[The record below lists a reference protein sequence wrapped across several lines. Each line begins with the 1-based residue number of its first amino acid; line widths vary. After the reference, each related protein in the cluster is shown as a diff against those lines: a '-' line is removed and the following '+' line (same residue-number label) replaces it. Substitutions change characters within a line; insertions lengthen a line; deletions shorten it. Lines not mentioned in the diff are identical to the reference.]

1 MSLRIGL
8 VGPEVPGHMN
18 PLTTLG
24 QELARRGHRVALLGG
39 RRGIAW
45 AERAGLEYVPL
56 GVEGDLD
63 LELQAAN
70 RELGER
76 GNFAAMMQTGKCFGL
91 GTKILL
97 RDLPRAIAGGAFDG
111 LVIDQ
116 VAPSAC
122 DVADRAGLP
131 YVIAYDALAAIDDPL
146 APPPPLCWRYRS
158 DLFGRSRNWLAKGLI
173 PPLYRRFAQSRTT
186 GVDPLELVFRPDRGL
201 AQISQ
206 QPDFFDFPLQ
216 NLPPC
221 FHYTAPWH
229 DADRDDGASDFP
241 WDRLDGRPLVYV
253 SMGTLQ
259 NRLGY
264 VFDAI
269 LEAARGLD
277 VQLVLSKGGGEA
289 KFTAEVPE
297 NVLVVEKAPQL
308 RLLAQARLAITHAGL
323 NTALECLAGGVPM
336 ICLPV
341 TNDQPGVAMRV
352 ERLGLGRVLPAGR
365 VTPGRLRRLLV
376 EALQDEASFERAK
389 TYRDRLAGQHG
400 PSLAAN
406 IVERAFVTKRRVS
419 REAFSPATYETKT
432 AGAP

>member
-24 QELARRGHRVALLGG
+24 RELSKRGHRVALLGG
-39 RRGIAW
+39 RRGIPY
-45 AERAGLEYVPL
+45 AERAGLEHVPL
-56 GVEGDLD
+56 GVEGDWD
-63 LELQAAN
+63 LALQAAN

-76 GNFAAMMQTGKCFGL
+76 GNLAAMMQTGKCFGL

-97 RDLPRAIAGGAFDG
+97 RDLPGALAGGVFDG
-111 LVIDQ
+111 LIIDQ

-122 DVADRAGLP
+122 DVADRVGVP

-146 APPPPLCWRYRS
+146 APPPPLCWQYRN
-158 DLFGRSRNWLAKGLI
+158 DLIGRSRNWLAKRLI

-216 NLPPC
+216 RLPPC

-229 DADRDDGASDFP
+229 DDDRDDGAIGFP
-241 WDRLDGRPLVYV
+241 WDRLDGRPLVYA

-259 NRLGY
+259 NRLGH

-269 LEAARGLD
+269 LQAVRGYD

-289 KFTAEVPE
+289 RFSADVPE
-297 NVLVVEKAPQL
+297 NAIVVEKAPQL
-308 RLLAQARLAITHAGL
+308 RLLSRARLAITHAGL
-323 NTALECLAGGVPM
+323 NTALECVAQGVPM

-352 ERLGLGRVLPAGR
+352 ERLGLGTVLPAGR
-365 VTPGRLRRLLV
+365 VTTAKLRQ
-376 EALQDEASFERAK
+376 ALERMLADEDSLRRAK

-400 PSLAAN
+400 PSLAAD
-406 IVERAFVTKRRVS
+406 IVERAFLTKQRVR
-419 REAFSPATYETKT
+419 REAFEEREFPTKT

>member
-1 MSLRIGL
+1 
-8 VGPEVPGHMN
+8 MN

-24 QELARRGHRVALLGG
+24 RELAQRGHRVALLGG
-39 RRGIAW
+39 RRGIGW
-45 AERAGLEYVPL
+45 AERAGLDHVPL

-63 LELQAAN
+63 LGLQAAN

-97 RDLPRAIAGGAFDG
+97 RDLPGALAKGAFDG

-122 DVADRAGLP
+122 DVADRSGVP
-131 YVIAYDALAAIDDPL
+131 YVIAYNALAAIDDPL

-158 DLFGRSRNWLAKGLI
+158 DLLGRSRNWLAKRLI
-173 PPLYRRFAQSRTT
+173 PPLYRRFADSRTT

-201 AQISQ
+201 AQIAQ

-216 NLPPC
+216 KLPPC
-221 FHYTAPWH
+221 LHYTAPWH
-229 DADRDDGASDFP
+229 DDDRDDAAIDFL
-241 WDRLDGRPLVYV
+241 WDRLDGRPLVYA

-259 NRLGY
+259 NRLSH

-269 LEAARGLD
+269 LQAVRGLD
-277 VQLVLSKGGGEA
+277 AQLVLSKGGGEA
-289 KFTAEVPE
+289 KFSADVPD
-297 NVLVVEKAPQL
+297 NAIVVEKAPQL
-308 RLLAQARLAITHAGL
+308 RLLARARLAITHAGL
-323 NTALECLAGGVPM
+323 NTALECVARGVPM

-352 ERLGLGRVLPAGR
+352 ERLGLGTVLPAGR
-365 VTPGRLRRLLV
+365 VTVARLRRPLV
-376 EALQDEASFERAK
+376 RMLSDRSSLDRARL
-389 TYRDRLAGQHG
+389 YRERLAGQHG

-406 IVERAFVTKRRVS
+406 IVEQAFLTKRPVP
-419 REAFSPATYETKT
+419 REPADAFSGETKT
-432 AGAP
+432 AGVP